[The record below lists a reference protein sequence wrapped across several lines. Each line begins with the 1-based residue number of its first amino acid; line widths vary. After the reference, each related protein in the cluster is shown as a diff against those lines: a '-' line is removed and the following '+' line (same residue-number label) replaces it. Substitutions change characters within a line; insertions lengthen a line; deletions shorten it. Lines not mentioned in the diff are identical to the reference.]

1 MYFWD
6 MEMEANGPVFSPQNR
21 NLGGTLGR
29 WVGRI
34 QRGTGWLCV
43 GLVTLVPEVGEA
55 SMHQAELNV

>member
-1 MYFWD
+1 
-6 MEMEANGPVFSPQNR
+6 MEANGAVFSPQNR

-29 WVGRI
+29 WVGRR
-34 QRGTGWLCV
+34 QRGMGRLCV